1 MSIISVQY
9 VPEKREILTD
19 DQIAKIILE
28 VIAKS
33 EAYGI
38 IDIVTQLP
46 GLIADLKPIVMK
58 YIVS

>member
-1 MSIISVQY
+1 MCIISIQY

-33 EAYGI
+33 ESYGI
-38 IDIVTQLP
+38 IDIVTHLP